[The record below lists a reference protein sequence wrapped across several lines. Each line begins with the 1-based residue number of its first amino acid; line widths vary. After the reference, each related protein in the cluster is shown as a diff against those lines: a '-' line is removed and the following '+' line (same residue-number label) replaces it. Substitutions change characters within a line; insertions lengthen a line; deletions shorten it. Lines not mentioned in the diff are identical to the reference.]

1 MRDSS
6 NIVPSEKDHTEYQK
20 NVSKSDINNN
30 NDITNDYSQGDENE
44 IDSIDDLNGI
54 KGYTSAQKKRR
65 VEGKKA
71 HGKKLSQG
79 RIVQNKRWSYS
90 QRSRD
95 NRHMKNILSK
105 IFIFSYNQVQS
116 KSSVFQFCETARRIM
131 KKIIK
136 CPYFT

>member
-1 MRDSS
+1 MRDLR

-20 NVSKSDINNN
+20 NVSISDININ
-30 NDITNDYSQGDENE
+30 NDITNDYSQGEENE
-44 IDSIDDLNGI
+44 IDGIDDLNGI
-54 KGYTSAQKKRR
+54 NGYTSAQKKRR

-105 IFIFSYNQVQS
+105 IFIFLTI
-116 KSSVFQFCETARRIM
+116 KFRI
-131 KKIIK
+131 KAAFFSFVKQPEGI
-136 CPYFT
+136 